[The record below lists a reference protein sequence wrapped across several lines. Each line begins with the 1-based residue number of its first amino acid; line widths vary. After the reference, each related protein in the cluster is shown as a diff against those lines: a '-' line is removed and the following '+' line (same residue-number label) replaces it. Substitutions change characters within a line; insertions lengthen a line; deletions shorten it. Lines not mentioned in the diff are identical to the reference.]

1 MYTAALFDMDGLLI
15 DSERAIGA
23 AWMELARRWDVGF
36 SDAIYA
42 ETVGLDAAQ
51 SNAVLARAFGS
62 LEAVQTARHEVKEIL
77 RSKTPAERFPLKSG
91 AKPLLE
97 ILHRQGIPC
106 AVASSSARHEIEERL
121 SAVGVL
127 NFFQAV
133 AGGDEVACG
142 KPDPAVYRLAAERLG
157 VLATDCL
164 AFEDSLNGARAV
176 LAAGAGLVLVPDLII
191 PTADI
196 IASSVRVLHSLDEA
210 IPEVPRWFVPRA

>member
-1 MYTAALFDMDGLLI
+1 MYTAVLFDMDGLLI

-23 AWMELARRWDVGF
+23 AWMALAQRRGIDF
-36 SDAIYA
+36 SEAIYA
-42 ETVGLDAAQ
+42 ETVGLDSAK
-51 SNAVLARAFGS
+51 SNVVLARAFGN

-77 RSKTPAERFPLKSG
+77 RSKAPAERFPLKPG
-91 AKPLLE
+91 AKALLE
-97 ILHRQGIPC
+97 RLHRQGIPC

-127 NFFQAV
+127 NFFQVV
-133 AGGDEVACG
+133 AGGDEVASG

-210 IPEVPRWFVPRA
+210 IPEVPRWFGHGG

>member
-1 MYTAALFDMDGLLI
+1 MYTAVLFDMDGLLI

-23 AWMELARRWDVGF
+23 AWMALAQRRGIDF
-36 SDAIYA
+36 SEAIYA
-42 ETVGLDAAQ
+42 ETVGLDSAK
-51 SNAVLARAFGS
+51 SNVVLARVFGN

-77 RSKTPAERFPLKSG
+77 RSKAPAERFPLKPG
-91 AKPLLE
+91 AKVLLE
-97 ILHRQGIPC
+97 RLHRQGIPC

-127 NFFQAV
+127 NFFQVV
-133 AGGDEVACG
+133 AGGDEVASG

-210 IPEVPRWFVPRA
+210 IPEGPRWFVPRA